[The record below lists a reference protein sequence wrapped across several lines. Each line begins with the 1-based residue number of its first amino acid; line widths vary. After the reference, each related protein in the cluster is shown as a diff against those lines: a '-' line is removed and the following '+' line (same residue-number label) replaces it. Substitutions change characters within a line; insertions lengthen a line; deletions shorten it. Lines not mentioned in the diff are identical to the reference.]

1 MLDEEWFKTLG
12 DGRMVK
18 FVYQELP
25 EDAAFITAQLAGN
38 KIVYSIVLAKAGNPL
53 TRQDVESHFDAEL
66 SKK

>member
-12 DGRMVK
+12 DGRRVK